1 MVVKRL
7 TSPKNVQFD
16 IDKNIALMV
25 VTTEHERVLDER
37 TSYRACFSKVNVT
50 RTLIIMGI
58 YCIQILSG
66 NPLRGTS
73 TYFFEQAG
81 LSTTESF
88 NLAIGG
94 EALAV
99 LGGFFSVNQSR
110 LPLNS
115 VYFVLRLTHFCSG
128 FSSLCLLAEPSIS
141 TVWW

>member
-1 MVVKRL
+1 MIVKRL

-37 TSYRACFSKVNVT
+37 TSYRACFSKVNLT
-50 RTLIIMGI
+50 RTLISIGI

-73 TYFFEQAG
+73 TYFLEQAG
-81 LSTTESF
+81 LSTTQSF

-99 LGGFFSVNQSR
+99 VGNLFSVNQSPQ
-110 LPLNS
+110 PLNS
-115 VYFVLRLTHFCSG
+115 VSFNPQANSRL
-128 FSSLCLLAEPSIS
+128 
-141 TVWW
+141 